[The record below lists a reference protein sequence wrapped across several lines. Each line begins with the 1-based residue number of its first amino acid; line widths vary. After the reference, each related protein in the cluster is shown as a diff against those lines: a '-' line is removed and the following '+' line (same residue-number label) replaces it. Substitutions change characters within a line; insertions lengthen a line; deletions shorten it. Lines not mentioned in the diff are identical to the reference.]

1 MTDFGELLKSLRLS
15 AGLTQKQLAEKIG
28 VSKNTVSY
36 YELSIRCP
44 SSEILME
51 MANVF
56 HVSTDFLLGLERQ
69 KQTLDISGL
78 TDEDIEL
85 LHVIAGFLRDK
96 NRDKDKAAIT

>member
-15 AGLTQKQLAEKIG
+15 AGLTQKQLAEKLG
-28 VSKNTVSY
+28 VTKTTVSY
-36 YELSIRCP
+36 YEMSIRCP
-44 SSEILME
+44 SSEILTE
-51 MANVF
+51 IANVF
-56 HVSTDFLLGLERQ
+56 HVSADFLLGLEGK

-96 NRDKDKAAIT
+96 NRDNDKTATT